1 MNKKVEFIENVL
13 QFVFQGEFSKT
24 VKQFPSPESEIEDW
38 YKIANVF
45 DQVSSS
51 SYISDDEKN
60 SLLDLVEAA
69 CSEIV
74 ASQFLSVEPDID
86 ESLGDGFDLPE
97 EFVTKWQP
105 IIWDAVLQIYK
116 SE

>member
-1 MNKKVEFIENVL
+1 M
-13 QFVFQGEFSKT
+13 
-24 VKQFPSPESEIEDW
+24 
-38 YKIANVF
+38 
-45 DQVSSS
+45 
-51 SYISDDEKN
+51 
-60 SLLDLVEAA
+60 
-69 CSEIV
+69 
-74 ASQFLSVEPDID
+74 ASQFLSEEPDID